1 MSVLDD
7 LRSAA
12 RAMARRPG
20 VTIAALLT
28 LAIGIGANTTIFS
41 VIEGVL
47 IRPLP
52 YRDAGRL
59 VYLFRHNAELGVT
72 TTPSRELVRAC
83 RELTTSLEQI
93 ETYSTDSLSLIG
105 DAEPDLLTGARVS
118 AGFFSFLGVKPFAG
132 RLFHQG
138 EDAEGRHRVA
148 VLSHGLWRSRYGGD
162 PAAVGQPLSIDG
174 EPYTIIGVLPPRFR
188 LDAYSKIALWI
199 PDARGTAA
207 VSGAPEEPSP
217 LHTIARLAPGV
228 SVAAAQAEVEAISR
242 SMPAPD
248 ETGIEWSGL
257 LETPRDRLDPDL
269 RTGIVMLQL
278 AVSFVL
284 LIACVNVA
292 HLMLAQ
298 GEARRRELAV
308 RAALG
313 ASRTRLVRQ
322 LLTESILLGLLAGAL
337 GLALAVW
344 GVGAI
349 PSLYPGDLGSVRLS
363 WVHLGFTVVVAM
375 VTGLL
380 FGLLPAR
387 RGSRPD
393 LRSVLQRNLSGA
405 GGRVRWLG
413 FRQLLVTTEVAL
425 ALVLLIGAGLLIRS
439 FVGLSRLDPGF
450 RTENLLTL
458 CLELPETRY
467 ATGSEQVGFYET
479 LLETIRAGAGDQL
492 VGVTATTG
500 LASGLDAAVGRP
512 EIEGRPADPS
522 SPPQFVVIV
531 AAMSDYFRTM
541 GIPLRSGRG
550 FTTGDREA
558 TEPVIVINE
567 TLAERC
573 LPGESPLGR
582 RIRFNEQ
589 WYRIV
594 GVVADMRLPDLVA
607 SGVGELQVYF
617 PAHQAPD
624 PRMTL
629 VVRTTGDP
637 GPLAG
642 TLKARL
648 WSIDPQVAVTRV
660 ATGDALLASSLASHR
675 FNALLMVLFSAVA
688 ALLAVVGVYGVVAH
702 SVSRSTHEIGIRL
715 ALGATSGDI
724 LGHLIRRSMAA
735 VALGLAAGVAAA
747 LALARALAGLLHD
760 VSARDPATFAVLTVL
775 VATLALV
782 ATWIPARRATR
793 LDPLGALRRE

>member
-1 MSVLDD
+1 
-7 LRSAA
+7 
-12 RAMARRPG
+12 
-20 VTIAALLT
+20 
-28 LAIGIGANTTIFS
+28 
-41 VIEGVL
+41 
-47 IRPLP
+47 
-52 YRDAGRL
+52 
-59 VYLFRHNAELGVT
+59 
-72 TTPSRELVRAC
+72 
-83 RELTTSLEQI
+83 
-93 ETYSTDSLSLIG
+93 
-105 DAEPDLLTGARVS
+105 
-118 AGFFSFLGVKPFAG
+118 
-132 RLFHQG
+132 
-138 EDAEGRHRVA
+138 
-148 VLSHGLWRSRYGGD
+148 
-162 PAAVGQPLSIDG
+162 
-174 EPYTIIGVLPPRFR
+174 
-188 LDAYSKIALWI
+188 
-199 PDARGTAA
+199 
-207 VSGAPEEPSP
+207 
-217 LHTIARLAPGV
+217 
-228 SVAAAQAEVEAISR
+228 
-242 SMPAPD
+242 
-248 ETGIEWSGL
+248 
-257 LETPRDRLDPDL
+257 
-269 RTGIVMLQL
+269 
-278 AVSFVL
+278 
-284 LIACVNVA
+284 
-292 HLMLAQ
+292 
-298 GEARRRELAV
+298 
-308 RAALG
+308 
-313 ASRTRLVRQ
+313 VRQ

-793 LDPLGALRRE
+793 LDPLGALRRECRPALGLGSTLALPYPYPNSEARPTRGATRARCWICTSPRSKTSSAFDPRARCHRQPATAAAFGVLAPILLFRLSGAMRIPRHLHQLNPAPTTLARLPVTFLCAVLLVVTVLPPAASADCDDGCSLGCCGCCTASNGPAGQSLGRPPCCEAGPDSETPSAGDPWIALQRPEEMPVPSSARDVSDPEGVLDAATHISHPQAQAATPATYIIACALLI